1 MGGRV
6 KPVHGEVRNVAEI
19 TERPLADSTDGLPVG
34 DIAPRHGFDE
44 AKLNGYL
51 RAHIEHY
58 AGALTIKQFQG
69 GASNPTFLLSTG
81 PAGARVHYVMRKKP
95 PGELLPS
102 AHQIDREYRIMQALA
117 QTDVPVPHMQAY
129 CDDPDVIGT
138 AFYVMDFVPGRILG
152 DPRLPDLAP
161 DARTA
166 VYELFGDTLAKLH
179 RVYFTAIGLGDFGK
193 PGDYIARQLGRFV
206 KQYRATETELIPE
219 MEELI
224 RVLPESVPSERRTGI
239 VHGDFKLGN
248 MIVHPTATHLV
259 AVLDWELATLGDPLA
274 DLAFSALPWHRPA
287 EERGSLRGADS
298 SSGIPSER
306 DYVRAYLRRTGRT
319 RIEGW
324 NFYLAFAQFRLAS
337 IMQGVYR
344 RVLSGTIA
352 SNFEAVNAAP
362 AYARLALEMLAKAD
376 TAIAQ

>member
-1 MGGRV
+1 LV
-6 KPVHGEVRNVAEI
+6 
-19 TERPLADSTDGLPVG
+19 DSTELAGLPLG
-34 DIAPRHGFDE
+34 GIAPRHRFDQTR
-44 AKLNGYL
+44 LDDYL
-51 RAHIEHY
+51 RAHIAGY
-58 AGALTIKQFQG
+58 AGALTIQQFQG

-81 PAGARVHYVMRKKP
+81 PSVARVHYVMRKKP

-102 AHQIDREYRIMQALA
+102 AHQVDREYRIMQALA
-117 QTDVPVPHMQAY
+117 QTDVPVPRMQVY
-129 CDDPDVIGT
+129 CDDADVIGT
-138 AFYVMDFVPGRILG
+138 AFYVMHFVPGRILA

-161 DARTA
+161 DARAA
-166 VYELFGDTLAKLH
+166 VYDSFGETLAKLH
-179 RVYFTAIGLGDFGK
+179 RVDVTAIGLQDFGK

-219 MEELI
+219 MEDLI
-224 RVLPESVPSERRTGI
+224 RMLPESVPTERHTGI

-248 MIVHPTATHLV
+248 MIVHPTAPRLV

-287 EERGSLRGADS
+287 DERGSLRGSDAS
-298 SSGIPSER
+298 TGIPSER
-306 DYVRAYLRRTGRT
+306 DYVRAYLRRTGRA

-344 RVLSGTIA
+344 RVLSGTVA
-352 SNFEAVNAAP
+352 SNFEAVNATP
-362 AYARLALEMLAKAD
+362 AYARLALEMLERAD
-376 TAIAQ
+376 AAISL

>member
-1 MGGRV
+1 L
-6 KPVHGEVRNVAEI
+6 AESA
-19 TERPLADSTDGLPVG
+19 ELAGLPVG
-34 DIAPRHGFDE
+34 EIAPRHRFDQARLDE
-44 AKLNGYL
+44 FL
-51 RAHIEHY
+51 RAHIPRY
-58 AGALTIKQFQG
+58 AGALTIQQFQG

-81 PAGARVHYVMRKKP
+81 PAGARVHHVMRKKP

-102 AHQIDREYRIMQALA
+102 AHQVDREYRIMQALA
-117 QTDVPVPHMQAY
+117 QTDVPVPVMRAY
-129 CDDPDVIGT
+129 CDDADVIGT
-138 AFYVMDFVPGRILG
+138 AFYVMDFVPGRIFA

-161 DARTA
+161 DARA
-166 VYELFGDTLAKLH
+166 AIYNSFGETLAKLH
-179 RVYFTAIGLGDFGK
+179 LVDFAAIGLGDFGK
-193 PGDYIARQLGRFV
+193 PGDYIARQLGRFT
-206 KQYRATETELIPE
+206 KQYRATETETIPE

-224 RVLPESVPSERRTGI
+224 RVLPEAVPAERRTGI

-248 MIVHPTATHLV
+248 MIVSPTAPHLV

-287 EERGSLRGADS
+287 DERGSLRSAGE

-306 DYVRAYLRRTGRT
+306 DYVLAYLRRTGRT

-337 IMQGVYR
+337 IMQGVYG
-344 RVLSGTIA
+344 RVLSGTVA

-362 AYARLALEMLAKAD
+362 AYARLALDMLERAD
-376 TAIAQ
+376 TAISQ

>member
-1 MGGRV
+1 
-6 KPVHGEVRNVAEI
+6 
-19 TERPLADSTDGLPVG
+19 LADSTDVLPVG
-34 DIAPRHGFDE
+34 DIAPRHRFDE
-44 AKLNGYL
+44 AKLDDYL
-51 RAHIEHY
+51 RAHISGY
-58 AGALTIKQFQG
+58 AGELTIQQFQG

-81 PAGARVHYVMRKKP
+81 PADARAHYVMRKKP

-102 AHQIDREYRIMQALA
+102 AHQVDREYRIMQALA
-117 QTDVPVPHMQAY
+117 QTDVPVPRMQVY
-129 CDDPDVIGT
+129 CGDADVIGT
-138 AFYVMDFVPGRILG
+138 AFYVMDFVPGRILM

-161 DARTA
+161 DARAA
-166 VYELFGDTLAKLH
+166 VYDSFGDTMAKLH
-179 RVYFTAIGLGDFGK
+179 RVDFASVGLGDFGK

-224 RVLPESVPSERRTGI
+224 RVLPDSVPDERRMGI

-248 MIVHPTATHLV
+248 MIVHPTAPLLV

-287 EERGSLRGADS
+287 DERGSLRGSDT
-298 SSGIPSER
+298 SSGIPTEQ
-306 DYVRAYLRRTGRT
+306 DFVRAYLRQTRRT

-344 RVLSGTIA
+344 RVLSGTVA
-352 SNFEAVNAAP
+352 SNFEAVNATP
-362 AYARLALEMLAKAD
+362 AYARLALAMLEHAD
-376 TAIAQ
+376 TSISLSLPPAP